1 MDEMTRE
8 QAARR
13 EKTLLT
19 ALLLSAPGPIF
30 TGMAVLSS
38 QSTTQI
44 ADFLRRGMDL
54 VALFLSWWVFRQLQR
69 RASLSQGERS
79 RLERLAGLTVAAAM
93 FVSGIVMLALAIS
106 RLPSYEPGGQVTLG
120 LVIAVLGLLTNSWFW
135 RRYTTMTREKYSSV
149 IAAQMKLYR
158 AKAMVD
164 LCVVAA
170 LTSIAIAP
178 AHPVTGYVDIVG
190 SIIVAVYLLAS
201 GAQAAGTHL
210 GSPRA
215 WLQRIFGRDL
225 PAYAPPVEKKQD

>member
-38 QSTTQI
+38 QSTTQS

-106 RLPSYEPGGQVTLG
+106 RLPS
-120 LVIAVLGLLTNSWFW
+120 
-135 RRYTTMTREKYSSV
+135 
-149 IAAQMKLYR
+149 
-158 AKAMVD
+158 
-164 LCVVAA
+164 
-170 LTSIAIAP
+170 
-178 AHPVTGYVDIVG
+178 
-190 SIIVAVYLLAS
+190 
-201 GAQAAGTHL
+201 
-210 GSPRA
+210 
-215 WLQRIFGRDL
+215 
-225 PAYAPPVEKKQD
+225 